1 MIYLDSSAV
10 VKMIR
15 PEAESR
21 DLVEWLNRRNEPA
34 VTSVLAEVEVPRALR
49 RSGPVYLAAMP
60 GVLASISR
68 VEMDAS
74 VRATAAAYVTDTL
87 RSLDAV
93 HVATAE
99 ALVASGKTV
108 SAFVTYD
115 RRQASAAEA
124 VGIKVRVPG
133 RSLR

>member
-133 RSLR
+133 RSLP

>member
-74 VRATAAAYVTDTL
+74 IRATAAAYVTHTL

-99 ALVASGKTV
+99 VLVASGKTV

-133 RSLR
+133 RSLP